1 MKKII
6 TRFKAHLPA
15 IGQSLW
21 FLPSVLVV
29 VAVASSYLFL
39 YIDRHFVTF
48 VSENIDF
55 FFSGSAAAARG
66 MLSTIAGSVI
76 TVVSIAFSLT
86 IISMQQA
93 SAQYSPRV
101 LRSFTSN
108 RGNQIVLGVYIATFT
123 YSILILRAIRESN
136 DKREEFVPAVS
147 LSFAI
152 ILAILCIGLLI
163 FFINHTSNSLLA
175 TTVIKRI
182 HNHLIE
188 QIGRKYPVKTGE
200 SIQTPNLEI
209 HSEDNVAVLKSEA
222 GGFVL
227 AIDDSIFER
236 HDLEGINSIEVLPHI
251 GEFVLTG
258 QDVMRIVSNQPISQ
272 NRQNELLY
280 SVVLEGERSPINDPL
295 QNVRQLVDTA
305 LKGLSPGINDV
316 TTSVYCIRYLGD
328 AIAVLANREFPEE
341 IASVDGSKMLL
352 KIRQPTFLD
361 FLEKSFLEILFAG
374 EKNERVQREI
384 LDVLILVAK
393 QLNIEERKRDIEIIR
408 DRCESIIERNDFYE
422 LDSKELTKRIAEL
435 DELLS

>member
-1 MKKII
+1 M
-6 TRFKAHLPA
+6 
-15 IGQSLW
+15 
-21 FLPSVLVV
+21 
-29 VAVASSYLFL
+29 
-39 YIDRHFVTF
+39 
-48 VSENIDF
+48 
-55 FFSGSAAAARG
+55 
-66 MLSTIAGSVI
+66 
-76 TVVSIAFSLT
+76 
-86 IISMQQA
+86 
-93 SAQYSPRV
+93 
-101 LRSFTSN
+101 
-108 RGNQIVLGVYIATFT
+108 
-123 YSILILRAIRESN
+123 
-136 DKREEFVPAVS
+136 
-147 LSFAI
+147 
-152 ILAILCIGLLI
+152 
-163 FFINHTSNSLLA
+163 
-175 TTVIKRI
+175 
-182 HNHLIE
+182 
-188 QIGRKYPVKTGE
+188 
-200 SIQTPNLEI
+200 
-209 HSEDNVAVLKSEA
+209 
-222 GGFVL
+222 
-227 AIDDSIFER
+227 
-236 HDLEGINSIEVLPHI
+236 
-251 GEFVLTG
+251 
-258 QDVMRIVSNQPISQ
+258 
-272 NRQNELLY
+272 Y

>member
-227 AIDDSIFER
+227 AIDESIFER

-316 TTSVYCIRYLGD
+316 TTSVYCIRYLQ
-328 AIAVLANREFPEE
+328 F
-341 IASVDGSKMLL
+341 
-352 KIRQPTFLD
+352 
-361 FLEKSFLEILFAG
+361 
-374 EKNERVQREI
+374 
-384 LDVLILVAK
+384 
-393 QLNIEERKRDIEIIR
+393 
-408 DRCESIIERNDFYE
+408 
-422 LDSKELTKRIAEL
+422 
-435 DELLS
+435 